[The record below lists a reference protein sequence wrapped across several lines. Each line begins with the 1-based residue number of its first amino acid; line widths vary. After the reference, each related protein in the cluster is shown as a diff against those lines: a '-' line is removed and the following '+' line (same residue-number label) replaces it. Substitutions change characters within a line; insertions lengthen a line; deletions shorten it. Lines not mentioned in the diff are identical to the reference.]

1 MGNLMKRAKI
11 YLFLHLLLALYS
23 ISSVLSKLAAG
34 EPFLSPRFCLCYLGI
49 IALLGIYAIGW
60 QQIIKRIP
68 LTSAYANKAA
78 SVVWGFIW
86 GILFFQ
92 EQMTIGKLAGLL
104 MIVAGIVLYAYADQE
119 GADE

>member
-1 MGNLMKRAKI
+1 MKRAKV

-34 EPFLSPRFCLCYLGI
+34 EPFLSLGFCLCYAGM

-92 EQMTIGKLAGLL
+92 EQMTIGKLTGLA
-104 MIVAGIVLYAYADQE
+104 MIVAGIVLYSYADQE
-119 GADE
+119 KADE

>member
-1 MGNLMKRAKI
+1 MKRAKI

-34 EPFLSPRFCLCYLGI
+34 EPFLSPSFCLCYLGI

>member
-1 MGNLMKRAKI
+1 M
-11 YLFLHLLLALYS
+11 
-23 ISSVLSKLAAG
+23 
-34 EPFLSPRFCLCYLGI
+34 

-86 GILFFQ
+86 GILFFK
-92 EQMTIGKLAGLL
+92 EQMTIGKLTGLA
-104 MIVAGIVLYAYADQE
+104 MIVAGIVLYSYADQE
-119 GADE
+119 GRDESDAI